1 MNYSSMQNQNLFP
14 QCMSM
19 FSAQLQ
25 SSVSEQSN
33 VEPAPL
39 SRGNFYA
46 LFSQTIE
53 HQGQPVH
60 FDGMTSVSGLKIYKQ
75 SHIVIQNSG
84 TYLISYS
91 FTPCQGVTSGDF
103 VGIKVNDNWITTSLQ
118 SLSLDEVGIHKTF
131 LFDIMEGQE
140 LHMAV
145 QSEKNIILQ
154 AGNANANLCLLQVVG
169 RKL

>member
-1 MNYSSMQNQNLFP
+1 MQNQNLFP

-39 SRGNFYA
+39 SRGNFLA

-60 FDGMTSVSGLKIYKQ
+60 FDGMTSVSGLKIYQTVTYCHSKQ
-75 SHIVIQNSG
+75 WYVLN
-84 TYLISYS
+84 
-91 FTPCQGVTSGDF
+91 
-103 VGIKVNDNWITTSLQ
+103 
-118 SLSLDEVGIHKTF
+118 
-131 LFDIMEGQE
+131 
-140 LHMAV
+140 
-145 QSEKNIILQ
+145 
-154 AGNANANLCLLQVVG
+154 
-169 RKL
+169 